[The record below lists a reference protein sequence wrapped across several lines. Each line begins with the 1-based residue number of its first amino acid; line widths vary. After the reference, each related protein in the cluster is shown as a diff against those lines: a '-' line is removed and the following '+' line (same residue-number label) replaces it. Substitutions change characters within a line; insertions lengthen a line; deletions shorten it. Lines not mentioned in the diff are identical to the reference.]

1 MRPIMG
7 FQGTLPYFGLPN
19 GGPSNPMP
27 RPGSLGGN
35 NGGGLASTINSLPPQ
50 LEGLSS
56 ALQNINEL
64 ANQLTGG
71 IGALMGS
78 LQGNENAPT
87 LADSNFFG
95 PQQATPGDPNAI
107 HYNQFNPPPAN
118 SGLLPYRPNVPLGG
132 GILGLQQGGTNAL
145 GQNPLQRQLGRIT

>member
-1 MRPIMG
+1 MRPV
-7 FQGTLPYFGLPN
+7 FGLGSPLQQPPRAI
-19 GGPSNPMP
+19 GGPYIQPPFNA
-27 RPGSLGGN
+27 GGN

-95 PQQATPGDPNAI
+95 PQQATPGDPNTK

-118 SGLLPYRPNVPLGG
+118 SGLQQVGSNPLT
-132 GILGLQQGGTNAL
+132 GILGLIG
-145 GQNPLQRQLGRIT
+145 NPSRRSLF

>member
-1 MRPIMG
+1 MRPFFGNQMHLGG
-7 FQGTLPYFGLPN
+7 FTI
-19 GGPSNPMP
+19 GGPAIQPPSNN
-27 RPGSLGGN
+27 SN
-35 NGGGLASTINSLPPQ
+35 GLASTVNSLPPQ
-50 LEGLSS
+50 IESLSS

-87 LADSNFFG
+87 LGNQMPMRPPIASINHMGMLG
-95 PQQATPGDPNAI
+95 PHLYQTKPAI
-107 HYNQFNPPPAN
+107 
-118 SGLLPYRPNVPLGG
+118 GG

-145 GQNPLQRQLGRIT
+145 GQNPLQIQLGRIT

>member
-1 MRPIMG
+1 MRPVFGNQMPIRG
-7 FQGTLPYFGLPN
+7 FPI
-19 GGPSNPMP
+19 GGPAIQPPSNN
-27 RPGSLGGN
+27 SN
-35 NGGGLASTINSLPPQ
+35 GLASTVNSLPPQ
-50 LEGLSS
+50 IESLSS

-78 LQGNENAPT
+78 LQGNENAPG
-87 LADSNFFG
+87 LAGLNYLGG

-118 SGLLPYRPNVPLGG
+118 SGLQQVGSNPLT
-132 GILGLQQGGTNAL
+132 GILGLIG
-145 GQNPLQRQLGRIT
+145 NPSRRSLF

>member
-1 MRPIMG
+1 MRPVMG
-7 FQGTLPYFGLPN
+7 YQGPSFMGLTLAPRL

-35 NGGGLASTINSLPPQ
+35 NGGGLASTVNSLPPQ
-50 LEGLSS
+50 IEGLSS

-87 LADSNFFG
+87 LGNQM
-95 PQQATPGDPNAI
+95 PMRPPIATINHTGMLRESFQPAI
-107 HYNQFNPPPAN
+107 
-118 SGLLPYRPNVPLGG
+118 GG
-132 GILGLQQGGTNAL
+132 GILGLQQGGTRIPMF
-145 GQNPLQRQLGRIT
+145 NPLQQAGGQM

>member
-1 MRPIMG
+1 MRPVFGNQMPIRGFPIMG
-7 FQGTLPYFGLPN
+7 GPYIQP
-19 GGPSNPMP
+19 PSNTN
-27 RPGSLGGN
+27 GN
-35 NGGGLASTINSLPPQ
+35 GLASTVNSLPPQ
-50 LEGLSS
+50 IESLSS

-78 LQGNENAPT
+78 LGGNENAPG
-87 LADSNFFG
+87 LAGPNYLGG
-95 PQQATPGDPNAI
+95 PQQTTPGDPNAI

-132 GILGLQQGGTNAL
+132 GILGLQQGGTNISMF
-145 GQNPLQRQLGRIT
+145 NPLQQAGR

>member
-7 FQGTLPYFGLPN
+7 FQGSLPYFGLPN

-35 NGGGLASTINSLPPQ
+35 NGGGLATTVNSLPPQ
-50 LEGLSS
+50 IESLSS

-78 LQGNENAPT
+78 LQGNENAPGLGIT
-87 LADSNFFG
+87 DTM
-95 PQQATPGDPNAI
+95 QPGRPTIN
-107 HYNQFNPPPAN
+107 HTGLGG
-118 SGLLPYRPNVPLGG
+118 GLLPYRPNRPAIGG
-132 GILGLQQGGTNAL
+132 GILGLQQGGTRIPFF
-145 GQNPLQRQLGRIT
+145 NPLQQAGGQM

>member
-7 FQGTLPYFGLPN
+7 YQGPLPMNLGYISTPFN
-19 GGPSNPMP
+19 A
-27 RPGSLGGN
+27 GGN
-35 NGGGLASTINSLPPQ
+35 NGGSNGLATTVNSLPPQ
-50 LEGLSS
+50 IESLSS

-78 LQGNENAPT
+78 LQGNENAPG
-87 LADSNFFG
+87 LAGPNYLGG

>member
-1 MRPIMG
+1 MRPVFPGYPLPSMG
-7 FQGTLPYFGLPN
+7 GLSPGPNIDIRYFGLPN

-35 NGGGLASTINSLPPQ
+35 NGGGLASTVNSLPPQ
-50 LEGLSS
+50 IESLSS

-78 LQGNENAPT
+78 LQGNENAPGLGIT
-87 LADSNFFG
+87 DTMDRRPKLNFPPGFSLTHMG
-95 PQQATPGDPNAI
+95 PQPMYQPA
-107 HYNQFNPPPAN
+107 YNQ
-118 SGLLPYRPNVPLGG
+118 G
-132 GILGLQQGGTNAL
+132 GIGAL
-145 GQNPLQRQLGRIT
+145 GQNPLQLGRLV

>member
-1 MRPIMG
+1 MRPVFG
-7 FQGTLPYFGLPN
+7 YQGPQPGPNIDIRYFGLPN

-35 NGGGLASTINSLPPQ
+35 NGGGLASTVNSLPPQ
-50 LEGLSS
+50 IESLSS

-78 LQGNENAPT
+78 LGGNENASGLGIT
-87 LADSNFFG
+87 DMQDRRHTINHTGLG
-95 PQQATPGDPNAI
+95 G
-107 HYNQFNPPPAN
+107 
-118 SGLLPYRPNVPLGG
+118 GLLPYRPNVPLGG
-132 GILGLQQGGTNAL
+132 GILGLQQGGTN
-145 GQNPLQRQLGRIT
+145 GFMFNPLQQVGRLVS